1 LWGDFFSMSDLH
13 FTLYTTIDSLP
24 ATWDTVAHDNAFLQT
39 PYLRV
44 LEESAPTNMRCF
56 FIGIYEKEHLI
67 GVALAQYLDISK
79 LYSFGERQHCMK
91 TKVRNFAFRR
101 LARHVLFVG
110 NTMIT
115 GQNGYT
121 FIKPLAPED
130 LSRLLRSMADAL
142 MGHFKQ
148 EGIRIHL
155 VSFKDFYT
163 EDSQALGNRAFRSLF
178 HFSVQPNMIFRLLPS
193 WQNMHDYVADLQKKY
208 RDQYKRAQKKGEGI
222 VCSEMDLSM
231 IQTYEEEMYALYH
244 HVALNAPFNTFFLAK
259 NHFYVFKKQC
269 GDRFKVFG
277 YFLEDKLIGFHT
289 LLLNGQTLETY
300 FLGYDAAH
308 QKERMLYLNMLYRM
322 TAFGIENQFQR
333 IIFGRTA
340 LEIKSSIGAEPVPMF
355 GFMQHNQ
362 PWVQKLLPRLFKNLE
377 PPIRW
382 EQRHPFKKLN

>member
-1 LWGDFFSMSDLH
+1 MSDLH
-13 FTLYTTIDSLP
+13 FTLYTSLDSLP
-24 ATWDTVAHDNAFLQT
+24 ASWDTVAHDNAFLQT

-44 LEESAPTNMRCF
+44 LEESAPTNMQCF
-56 FIGIYEKEHLI
+56 FIGIYEKETLI

-79 LYSFGERQHCMK
+79 LYSFGERQHCIK

-101 LARHVLFVG
+101 LARHVLFIG

-121 FIKPLAPED
+121 FVKPLAPED
-130 LSRLLRSMADAL
+130 LSSLLRDMADEL
-142 MGHFKQ
+142 MAHFKKQ
-148 EGIRIHL
+148 GTRIHL

-163 EDSQALGNRAFRSLF
+163 EESQALGSSGFRSLF

-193 WQNMHDYVADLQKKY
+193 WQNRQDYVADLQKKY
-208 RDQYKRAQKKGEGI
+208 RDQYKRAQKKGTGI
-222 VCSEMDLSM
+222 TYYEMDLPM

-277 YFLEDKLIGFHT
+277 YFLGDKLIGFHT

-340 LEIKSSIGAEPVPMF
+340 LEIKSSIGAEPIPMF
-355 GFMQHNQ
+355 GFMRHTQ
-362 PWVQKLLPRLFKNLE
+362 PLVQKVLPRLFENLE
-377 PPIRW
+377 PPTRW
-382 EQRHPFKKLN
+382 EQRHPFKNRQD

>member
-1 LWGDFFSMSDLH
+1 MSDLH
-13 FTLYTTIDSLP
+13 FTLYTSLDSLP
-24 ATWDTVAHDNAFLQT
+24 ASWDTVAHDNAFLQT

-56 FIGIYEKEHLI
+56 FIGIYEKETLI

-79 LYSFGERQHCMK
+79 LYSFGERQHCIK

-101 LARHVLFVG
+101 LARHVLFIG

-121 FIKPLAPED
+121 FVKPLAPED
-130 LSRLLRSMADAL
+130 LSSLLRDMADEL
-142 MGHFKQ
+142 MAHFKKQ
-148 EGIRIHL
+148 GTRIHL

-163 EDSQALGNRAFRSLF
+163 EESQALGSSGFRSLF
-178 HFSVQPNMIFRLLPS
+178 HFSVQPNMIFRLHPS
-193 WQNMHDYVADLQKKY
+193 WQNRQDYVADLQKKY

-222 VCSEMDLSM
+222 ACCEMDLSM

-277 YFLEDKLIGFHT
+277 YFLGDKLIGFHT

-322 TAFGIENQFQR
+322 TAFGIENQFPR

-340 LEIKSSIGAEPVPMF
+340 LEIKSSIGAEPIPMF
-355 GFMQHNQ
+355 GFMRHTQ
-362 PWVQKLLPRLFKNLE
+362 PLVQKVLPRLFENLE
-377 PPIRW
+377 PPTRW
-382 EQRHPFKKLN
+382 EQRHPFKNRQD

>member
-1 LWGDFFSMSDLH
+1 MSDLH

-163 EDSQALGNRAFRSLF
+163 EDSQALGTRAFRSLF

-208 RDQYKRAQKKGEGI
+208 RDQYKRAQKKAEGI

-382 EQRHPFKKLN
+382 EQRHPFKT

>member
-1 LWGDFFSMSDLH
+1 MSDLR
-13 FTLYTTIDSLP
+13 FTLYTTIESLP
-24 ATWDTVAHDNAFLQT
+24 TSWDTVAHDNAFLQT
-39 PYLRV
+39 PYLSV
-44 LEESAPTNMRCF
+44 LEKSAPTNMRCF
-56 FIGIYEKEHLI
+56 FIGIYEKEQLI
-67 GVALAQYLDISK
+67 GVALAQYLDVSK

-101 LARHVLFVG
+101 LARHVLFIG

-121 FIKPLAPED
+121 FLKPLAPED
-130 LSRLLRSMADAL
+130 LSRLLRAMADEL
-142 MGHFKQ
+142 MVHFKK

-155 VSFKDFYT
+155 VSFKDFYAL
-163 EDSQALGNRAFRSLF
+163 ESQALRNHRFRSLF
-178 HFSVQPNMIFRLLPS
+178 HFSVQPNMIFHLHPS
-193 WQNMHDYVADLQKKY
+193 WQNSQDYVAALQKKY

-222 VCSEMDLSM
+222 VCCELDLPM
-231 IQTYEEEMYALYH
+231 IQQHEEALYSLYH

-277 YFLEDKLIGFHT
+277 YFLEDKLIGFYT

-340 LEIKSSIGAEPVPMF
+340 LEIKSSIGAEPVAMF
-355 GFMQHNQ
+355 GFMQHTQ
-362 PWVQKLLPRLFKNLE
+362 PLVHQLLPRLFKNLE

-382 EQRHPFKKLN
+382 EQRHPFKNKQD

>member
-1 LWGDFFSMSDLH
+1 MTDLH
-13 FTLYTTIDSLP
+13 FTLYSTIDSLP
-24 ATWDTVAHDNAFLQT
+24 ASWDTVADENAFLQT

-91 TKVRNFAFRR
+91 TKVRNFTFRR

-121 FIKPLAPED
+121 FLKPLAPED
-130 LSRLLRSMADAL
+130 LSRLLRAMADEL
-142 MGHFKQ
+142 MAHFKK
-148 EGIRIHL
+148 EGVRIHL

-163 EDSQALGNRAFRSLF
+163 AESLALGSRAFRSLF

-193 WQNMHDYVADLQKKY
+193 WQNMQDYVADLQKKY
-208 RDQYKRAQKKGEGI
+208 RDQYKRAQKKGAGI
-222 VCSEMDLSM
+222 TYCEMDLSM
-231 IQTYEEEMYALYH
+231 IHQHEEDLYALYH

-269 GDRFKVFG
+269 GNRFKVFG

-300 FLGYDAAH
+300 FLGYDAVH

-333 IIFGRTA
+333 IFFGRTA
-340 LEIKSSIGAEPVPMF
+340 LEIKSSIGAEPIPMF
-355 GFMQHNQ
+355 GFMQHTQ
-362 PWVQKLLPRLFKNLE
+362 PLVQKLLPHLFKNLE

-382 EQRHPFKKLN
+382 EQRHPFIR

>member
-1 LWGDFFSMSDLH
+1 MSDLH

-208 RDQYKRAQKKGEGI
+208 RDQYKRTQKKRRRY
-222 VCSEMDLSM
+222 C
-231 IQTYEEEMYALYH
+231 
-244 HVALNAPFNTFFLAK
+244 
-259 NHFYVFKKQC
+259 
-269 GDRFKVFG
+269 
-277 YFLEDKLIGFHT
+277 
-289 LLLNGQTLETY
+289 
-300 FLGYDAAH
+300 
-308 QKERMLYLNMLYRM
+308 
-322 TAFGIENQFQR
+322 
-333 IIFGRTA
+333 
-340 LEIKSSIGAEPVPMF
+340 
-355 GFMQHNQ
+355 MQ
-362 PWVQKLLPRLFKNLE
+362 
-377 PPIRW
+377 
-382 EQRHPFKKLN
+382 

>member
-1 LWGDFFSMSDLH
+1 
-13 FTLYTTIDSLP
+13 
-24 ATWDTVAHDNAFLQT
+24 
-39 PYLRV
+39 
-44 LEESAPTNMRCF
+44 
-56 FIGIYEKEHLI
+56 
-67 GVALAQYLDISK
+67 
-79 LYSFGERQHCMK
+79 
-91 TKVRNFAFRR
+91 
-101 LARHVLFVG
+101 
-110 NTMIT
+110 
-115 GQNGYT
+115 
-121 FIKPLAPED
+121 
-130 LSRLLRSMADAL
+130 MADAL

-163 EDSQALGNRAFRSLF
+163 EDSQALGSRAFRSLF

-193 WQNMHDYVADLQKKY
+193 WQNRQDYVADLQKKY
-208 RDQYKRAQKKGEGI
+208 RDQYKRAQKKGTGI
-222 VCSEMDLSM
+222 TYYEMDLPM

-355 GFMQHNQ
+355 GFMQHTH
-362 PWVQKLLPRLFKNLE
+362 PIFQKLLPRLFKNLE
-377 PPIRW
+377 PPLRW
-382 EQRHPFKKLN
+382 EQRHPFKNRQD